1 MGEERWRGWWLEER
15 WRELGEDDG
24 GEDYKAI
31 LSAFWSGE
39 EGVL

>member
-24 GEDYKAI
+24 GEGGEDYEAI
-31 LSAFWSGE
+31 LSAFWSG
-39 EGVL
+39 